1 MSRQDHLFQITVNKL
16 ISIIQDEC
24 EINDPMPNDS
34 EISRRLDVSRSTVRK
49 TLTYLEDQKIIVKD
63 GSVKTIRRLPDE
75 THQFNIEQ
83 IEGPKEEQVERY
95 FVELI
100 KSGKMMPGDRFSELE
115 LARQSGCN
123 TVTVR
128 EFLIRFSRFGLI
140 EKKPRSQWS
149 MKAFDEGFVDDLY
162 ELRYLF
168 EMNALTKFMSLDS
181 NNKAWRSLQ
190 ALLDD
195 HKALM
200 GEIETRYKEFPEL
213 DKRFHTLLQSAKP
226 NQFIIEFYEIIS
238 FIFHY
243 HYQWDK
249 GDEKKRN
256 QVAVKEHIEIISHIL
271 MKDIVSATLSLET
284 HLQTAKCSLKKTAL
298 TPPSKVK

>member
-1 MSRQDHLFQITVNKL
+1 MSRQDHLFQVTVNKL
-16 ISIIQDEC
+16 ISIIQEEC
-24 EINDPMPNDS
+24 EVNDPMPNDS

-49 TLTYLEDQKIIVKD
+49 TLTYLEEQEILFKK
-63 GSVKTIRRLPDE
+63 GSVKIIRRLPSE
-75 THQFNIEQ
+75 IHKFNIEKM
-83 IEGPKEEQVERY
+83 EGPKEEQVERY
-95 FVELI
+95 FVDLI
-100 KSGKMMPGDRFSELE
+100 KNGKIKPGDRFSELE

-149 MKAFDEGFVDDLY
+149 MKGFNESFVDDLY

-168 EMNALTKFMSLDS
+168 EMNSLTKFMSLGA
-181 NNKAWRSLQ
+181 NHKAWRSLQ
-190 ALLDD
+190 VLLDD
-195 HKALM
+195 HKALL
-200 GEIETRYKEFPEL
+200 GKIETHYNEFPEL
-213 DKRFHTLLQSAKP
+213 DKRFHTLLQTAKP

-249 GDEKKRN
+249 RDEKERN
-256 QVAVKEHIEIISHIL
+256 QVALKEHIDIISHIL
-271 MKDIVSATLSLET
+271 MKDIVSATLSLEK
-284 HLQTAKCSLKKTAL
+284 HLETAKCSLKKTAL
-298 TPPSKVK
+298 SPLP

>member
-1 MSRQDHLFQITVNKL
+1 MSRQDHLFQVTVNKL
-16 ISIIQDEC
+16 ISIIPE
-24 EINDPMPNDS
+24 EGEVNDPMPNDS

-49 TLTYLEDQKIIVKD
+49 TLTYLEEQEILFKK
-63 GSVKTIRRLPDE
+63 GSVKIIRRLPAE
-75 THQFNIEQ
+75 IHKFNIEKM
-83 IEGPKEEQVERY
+83 EGPKEEQVERY
-95 FVELI
+95 FVDLI
-100 KSGKMMPGDRFSELE
+100 KNGKIKPGDRFSELE

-149 MKAFDEGFVDDLY
+149 MKGFNESFVDDLY

-168 EMNALTKFMSLDS
+168 EMNSLTKFMSLGA
-181 NNKAWRSLQ
+181 NHKAWRSLQ
-190 ALLDD
+190 VLLDD
-195 HKALM
+195 HKALL
-200 GEIETRYKEFPEL
+200 GKIETHYNEFPEL
-213 DKRFHTLLQSAKP
+213 DKRFHTLLQTAKP

-249 GDEKKRN
+249 RDEKERN
-256 QVAVKEHIEIISHIL
+256 QVALKEHIDIISHIL
-271 MKDIVSATLSLET
+271 MKDIVSATLSLEK
-284 HLQTAKCSLKKTAL
+284 HLETAKCSLKKTAL
-298 TPPSKVK
+298 SPLP